1 MGLFDGGEP
10 ILEWMERDWERF
22 ARGRIYTR
30 AKSNLVLNK
39 IGICHNSIG
48 QHCANRIE
56 EVLQ

>member
-1 MGLFDGGEP
+1 MGLFDVGEP

-30 AKSNLVLNK
+30 AKSNLVLIK

-48 QHCANRIE
+48 QHGANRVE

>member
-1 MGLFDGGEP
+1 MGLFDVGEP

-30 AKSNLVLNK
+30 AKSNLVLTK

-48 QHCANRIE
+48 QDCAIRIV